1 MTTKELMTQV
11 GYDGLYNELRKLKND
26 DRPKVIEEIAKARSY
41 GDLKE
46 NAEYHA
52 AREKQSKIE
61 GRIKE
66 VEVKLQNANIVDI
79 KSLVGTK
86 SIRFGATVLLLRDD
100 DTKEKKEYKI
110 VGTDEADL
118 ENGTISIESPL
129 ATQIIGKEESEYVE
143 ISVPSGDKLYQIVS
157 VEYK

>member
-86 SIRFGATVLLLRDD
+86 SIRFGATVLLLDD

-118 ENGTISIESPL
+118 EKGTISIESPL